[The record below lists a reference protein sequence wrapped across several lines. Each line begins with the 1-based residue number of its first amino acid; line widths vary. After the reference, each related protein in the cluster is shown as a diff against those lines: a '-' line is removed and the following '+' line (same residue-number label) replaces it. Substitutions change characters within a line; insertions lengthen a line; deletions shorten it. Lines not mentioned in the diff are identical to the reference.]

1 MAGRTPSLAASYT
14 PFMWLIT
21 PVGFFSILRKRG
33 ETDLTV
39 RARVRDDLEALEE
52 EYLPFLGPIIAGGGT
67 DYPYRAHVDP
77 IALAAV
83 IARMVEEIDY
93 SNFKDTVAA
102 RQGFERA
109 HVYGEVWSAL
119 HKLTPKTEP

>member
-1 MAGRTPSLAASYT
+1 
-14 PFMWLIT
+14 MWLMT
-21 PVGFFSILRKRG
+21 PVGFFSIVRKRG

-39 RARVRDDLEALEE
+39 RARVRGDLEDLEK
-52 EYLPFLGPIIAGGGT
+52 EYLPSLGPIVAGGGT

-77 IALAAV
+77 NALATA

-102 RQGFERA
+102 GQGFERA

-119 HKLTPKTEP
+119 RKLTPKTES

>member
-1 MAGRTPSLAASYT
+1 M
-14 PFMWLIT
+14 T
-21 PVGFFSILRKRG
+21 PVGFFSIVLKRG

-39 RARVRDDLEALEE
+39 RARVRGDLEALEK
-52 EYLPFLGPIIAGGGT
+52 EYLPSLGPIIAGGGT
-67 DYPYRAHVDP
+67 DYPYRARVDP
-77 IALAAV
+77 NALAAA

-102 RQGFERA
+102 RQGVERA

-119 HKLTPKTEP
+119 HKLTSQSDP